1 MSNHIATA
9 AFYLGRLTQA
19 AAGLFAVL
27 LIYAAFA
34 GNVTVLTFL
43 VFAVFALVL
52 FAAVVAVEFIAV
64 RPARRRLTDD
74 PDA

>member
-9 AFYLGRLTQA
+9 AFYIGRITQG

-27 LIYAAFA
+27 LIYSAFA

-52 FAAVVAVEFIAV
+52 FAAVVAVEFIGV
-64 RPARRRLTDD
+64 RPARRRL
-74 PDA
+74 